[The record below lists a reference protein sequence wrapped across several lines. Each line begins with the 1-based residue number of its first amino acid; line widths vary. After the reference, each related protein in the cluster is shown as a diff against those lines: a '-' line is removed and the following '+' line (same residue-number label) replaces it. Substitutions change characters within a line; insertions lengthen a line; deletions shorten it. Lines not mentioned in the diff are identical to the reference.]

1 MQTVHSIAELR
12 SAVANAR
19 QQGKRIG
26 FVPTMGNLHEGHIT
40 LVREA
45 QKVSEFTVCSI
56 FVNPTQF
63 GANEDFGSYPRTLAA
78 DSEKLA
84 AAGLDLLFAP
94 SVEEMYPDNSQNLV
108 QVQVSGI
115 SDLHCGASRPGHF
128 VGVATVV
135 SKLFNMALPDV
146 ALFGLKDYQQVAVIR
161 RMVKGLNT
169 PVEIL
174 GIPTV
179 REANG
184 LAMSSRN
191 GYLTTEEKARAA
203 LLYQTLQQTA
213 AQLKAGNTAYS
224 ELSTQAN
231 AALAAGGFT
240 PDYYSIVRQEDL
252 LPPSPG
258 EKKLVVLA
266 AAKLGKARLIDN
278 IEVNF

>member
-258 EKKLVVLA
+258 EKMLVILA

-278 IEVNF
+278 IEVNL

>member
-1 MQTVHSIAELR
+1 MQTVHTIAELR
-12 SAVANAR
+12 AAVAKAR

-26 FVPTMGNLHEGHIT
+26 FVPTMGNLHEGHVT

-45 QKVSEFTVCSI
+45 QKVSQFTVCSI

-84 AAGLDLLFAP
+84 AAGLDLIFAP
-94 SVEEMYPDNSQNLV
+94 SVDEMYPDNSQNLV
-108 QVQVSGI
+108 QITVSGI

-135 SKLFNMALPDV
+135 AKLFNMVLPDV
-146 ALFGLKDYQQVAVIR
+146 AMFGLKDYQQVAVIR
-161 RMVKGLNT
+161 RMVKGLNS
-169 PVEIL
+169 PVEII
-174 GIPTV
+174 GVHTV

-191 GYLTTEEKARAA
+191 GYLTAAEKETAA
-203 LLYQTLQQTA
+203 LLYQTLQNSA
-213 AQLKAGNTAYS
+213 ADLRAGITDYPALT
-224 ELSTQAN
+224 EKAN
-231 AALAAGGFT
+231 AALAAGGFI

-252 LPPSPG
+252 LPPSAG
-258 EKKLVVLA
+258 EKKLVILA

-278 IEVNF
+278 LEVNL

>member
-1 MQTVHSIAELR
+1 MQTVHTIADLKA
-12 SAVANAR
+12 AVANAR
-19 QQGKRIG
+19 KQGKRIG

-45 QKVSEFTVCSI
+45 QKVSQFTVCSI

-84 AAGLDLLFAP
+84 AAGLDLIFAP
-94 SVEEMYPDNSQNLV
+94 SVDEMYPDNSQNLV
-108 QVQVSGI
+108 QVIVAGI

-135 SKLFNMALPDV
+135 TKLFNMVQPDV

-169 PVEIL
+169 PVEII
-174 GIPTV
+174 GVPTV

-191 GYLTTEEKARAA
+191 GYLTVEEKETAA
-203 LLYQTLQQTA
+203 LLYKTLQNTA
-213 AQLKAGNTAYS
+213 AELKSGNADFAKLS
-224 ELSTQAN
+224 ENAN
-231 AALAAGGFT
+231 ATLAAGGFT

-252 LPPSPG
+252 LPPAAG
-258 EKKLVVLA
+258 EKKLVILA

-278 IEVNF
+278 LEVNL